1 MTEFNRF
8 NDTTMTDARDH
19 RRRAAMKTDQGS
31 QRGWDFRPDDE
42 TPMWIR
48 AVAETL
54 RPRSL
59 IILGAMAAVMSL
71 FWIGR

>member
-1 MTEFNRF
+1 MTEFTRY
-8 NDTTMTDARDH
+8 TDSRMIDPTDH
-19 RRRAAMKTDQGS
+19 RRCAAMKTDQGD
-31 QRGWDFRPDDE
+31 QRGWDFRPGDE